1 MIHGKKEAIEG
12 IKAQHNELNKCAKKH
27 SGAFAMH
34 GKELIKEHP
43 DVVRIDGIR
52 AKETKDTVFGV
63 KIEK

>member
-12 IKAQHNELNKCAKKH
+12 IKAKHNELNKYATKH
-27 SGAFAMH
+27 SGAFPMH
-34 GKELIKEHP
+34 EKELMKEHS

-63 KIEK
+63 KINK

>member
-1 MIHGKKEAIEG
+1 MIHGKKEAREG
-12 IKAQHNELNKCAKKH
+12 VTTQYNELNKCAKKH

-63 KIEK
+63 KINK